1 MDKASPMAHPTRP
14 SPGSLGLALGLG
26 RHRPA
31 PLPSRG
37 ATRVPPPPP
46 PAPAS
51 AALRVLVAGAD
62 KDTRSFVEKS
72 VRDTLGAQPPT
83 GPCTVSL
90 VKLGES
96 WSVTIDG
103 PGKRR
108 RSLSIEDE
116 TLLAF
121 AVRDAIRLPSADAD
135 PGRAPAAVRPE
146 QAPPLEVRDRYLC
159 PHCQQPLEVVYES
172 HADEPKEQA
181 PVACPHC
188 WKVGYVRI
196 GTWAAV
202 GRDYRCEKA

>member
-1 MDKASPMAHPTRP
+1 MAPLLRP
-14 SPGSLGLALGLG
+14 SRGSLGLAKSLG
-26 RHRPA
+26 RSRPA
-31 PLPSRG
+31 SPAPSRSAPR
-37 ATRVPPPPP
+37 ATAPP
-46 PAPAS
+46 PAPTPTTTS
-51 AALRVLVAGAD
+51 LRVLVAGAD
-62 KDTRSFVEKS
+62 RDTRSFVEKS
-72 VRDTLGAQPPT
+72 VRDVLGPQP
-83 GPCTVSL
+83 GDRPCTVSL
-90 VKLGES
+90 VKLGET

-103 PGKRR
+103 PGDHRR
-108 RSLSIEDE
+108 TLSLEDE

-121 AVRDAIRLPSADAD
+121 AVRDAIRLRQGEASGA
-135 PGRAPAAVRPE
+135 GRAPASVKPE

-188 WKVGYVRI
+188 WKVGFVSI

>member
-1 MDKASPMAHPTRP
+1 
-14 SPGSLGLALGLG
+14 
-26 RHRPA
+26 
-31 PLPSRG
+31 
-37 ATRVPPPPP
+37 
-46 PAPAS
+46 
-51 AALRVLVAGAD
+51 VLVAGAD

-72 VRDTLGAQPPT
+72 VRDALGPQPT
-83 GPCTVSL
+83 AEPCTVSL
-90 VKLGES
+90 VKLGET

-103 PGKRR
+103 PGERR
-108 RSLSIEDE
+108 RSLSLEDE

-121 AVRDAIRLPSADAD
+121 AVRDAIRLPSGEAGG
-135 PGRAPAAVRPE
+135 PGRAPASVQPE
-146 QAPPLEVRDRYLC
+146 QAPPFEVRDRYLC

-172 HADEPKEQA
+172 HPDEPKEQA